1 MNRIRIEQLF
11 LSKGKTFGATSKYGD
26 ESGKL
31 SRIGL
36 TNFALSKKVDY
47 ISHPLAEKD
56 VDFFGDKCDN
66 VDVSIREHLFAQL
79 DTISRHK
86 RSLHHMPMHGM
97 NKDLFLSQ
105 EQYLSKLK
113 SRRMFPRSIAYSALK
128 FENGQLVTDKAR
140 DSYLKGTENA
150 SDDNDDITNTL
161 NYLDVLASV
170 LSNCKDRYNRQ
181 VKNKLLRTPVHKM
194 GKEDIKDIFKS
205 WYETQKHLDAYTIF
219 TDKNMT
225 EEIDSN
231 YADEHDIESKKLQDM
246 KTNLIDSL
254 PITQFSHL
262 ISVTDESLM
271 SRDWLKDSTRKI
283 ESTHDE
289 YDVRVRYL
297 IETSIGRNELKS
309 AVRRLKACCAS
320 ESGMSRNNQCP
331 DLNSMSWIE
340 ALKYYRGVH
349 SCLTSFSQ
357 NGASCMFIPSRPS

>member
-1 MNRIRIEQLF
+1 MFI
-11 LSKGKTFGATSKYGD
+11 SKGNNFGATSKCGLVV

-31 SRIGL
+31 SRKGL
-36 TNFALSKKVDY
+36 TNVTLSKKVEH
-47 ISHPLAEKD
+47 ISHPLAERD
-56 VDFFGDKCDN
+56 VDFFGDTCDN
-66 VDVSIREHLFAQL
+66 VDVSIREHLFALL

-86 RSLHHMPMHGM
+86 RSLHHIPVHGM
-97 NKDLFLSQ
+97 NKDLYLSQ

-113 SRRMFPRSIAYSALK
+113 SRRMFPRSIAYSAFK
-128 FENGQLVTDKAR
+128 FEKGQLVTIKVR
-140 DSYLKGTENA
+140 DSYLEGTENA

-170 LSNCKDRYNRQ
+170 LSECKDRYNRQ

-194 GKEDIKDIFKS
+194 CKEDIKDIFKS
-205 WYETQKHLDAYTIF
+205 WYETQKHLNAYTTF

-225 EEIDSN
+225 EENDAHC
-231 YADEHDIESKKLQDM
+231 ADVHDMESEKLQDM
-246 KTNLIDSL
+246 RMHLIDSL

-262 ISVTDESLM
+262 ISITDESLLAH
-271 SRDWLKDSTRKI
+271 DWLKESTRKI
-283 ESTHDE
+283 ESYHDE

-309 AVRRLKACCAS
+309 AIQRLKSCCAS

-331 DLNSMSWIE
+331 DLNSMSWIA
-340 ALKYYRGVH
+340 ALKCYRGVH
-349 SCLTSFSQ
+349 TCLTSFSQ